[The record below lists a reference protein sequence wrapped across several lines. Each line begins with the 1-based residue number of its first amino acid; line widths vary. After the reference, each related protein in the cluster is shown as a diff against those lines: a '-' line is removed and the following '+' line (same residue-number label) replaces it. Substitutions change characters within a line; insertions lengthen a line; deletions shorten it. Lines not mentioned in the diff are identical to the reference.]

1 MRLLDAGFLAGV
13 KVRPEAVPSHLRA
26 CRGRR
31 RGEPSMSI
39 YPPSS
44 SMSLGSREVQTQCR
58 RSEEHVGRMP
68 SAPPS
73 THGPSGVG
81 RTDHEPPSTVERDR
95 KAASPLGLVRIFSCQ
110 GTVPLGWRLA
120 PPFHL
125 RGGGGNPRPPADPT
139 PAGNRADAVDHRGG
153 VYEDQPLRA
162 DSLIDLSDPHC
173 RGIRPKRP
181 LPHGPFEAA
190 PNGPQCPQIDEDI
203 EIDTRCPRGG

>member
-1 MRLLDAGFLAGV
+1 MPSESTPAEAGMPEELFEPCEPPTYSTCSHHRGAHQPVGTPLAQGCGFLAGV

-26 CRGRR
+26 CRRRR

-81 RTDHEPPSTVERDR
+81 RTGHEPPSTVERDR
-95 KAASPLGLVRIFSCQ
+95 KAASPLGLVRSLQ
-110 GTVPLGWRLA
+110 LSRN
-120 PPFHL
+120 
-125 RGGGGNPRPPADPT
+125 R
-139 PAGNRADAVDHRGG
+139 PAGLEAGLPVPPPWGRWEPEATRRARP
-153 VYEDQPLRA
+153 Q
-162 DSLIDLSDPHC
+162 
-173 RGIRPKRP
+173 RGIEPTQSIIGAGCTKVNP
-181 LPHGPFEAA
+181 
-190 PNGPQCPQIDEDI
+190 
-203 EIDTRCPRGG
+203 